1 MTRISPLAQATGS
14 DADGGF
20 AVDVRTVLLSVIDG
34 GLKVAAL
41 PDADGW
47 QLPRGVPLP
56 SLPLDAAARMLLAET
71 TGLQED
77 YLEQLY
83 TLHVRDGDAWIILIS
98 YLAIIAAGTG
108 SPGTEATWIDTR
120 SVGFS
125 EVDRMVLDYAIVR
138 LQAKLGYTTIA
149 FHLMPERFTLT
160 ELQDVY
166 ETVLAMAL
174 DKRNFRRRILAANML
189 EQLDETRRDG
199 SHRPARLY
207 RFRADHDPRAFLTPR
222 WADGV

>member
-1 MTRISPLAQATGS
+1 MNRISPLAQATGS
-14 DADGGF
+14 NADGGF
-20 AVDVRTVLLSVIDG
+20 AVDVRVVLLSVNDG
-34 GLKVAAL
+34 ALNVAAL
-41 PDADGW
+41 PDGDGW

-56 SLPLDAAARMLLAET
+56 AMPLDSAARLLLAEA

-83 TLHVRDGDAWIILIS
+83 TLHVNDTGEWIVLIS
-98 YLAIIAAGTG
+98 YLAIIAAGSG
-108 SPGTEATWIDTR
+108 LPDTEASWIDTR
-120 SVGFS
+120 SAGFS
-125 EVDRMVLDYAIVR
+125 EVDRMVVDYAVVR

-166 ETVLAMAL
+166 ETVLSMTL
-174 DKRNFRRRILAANML
+174 DKRNFRRRIIAAGML

-207 RFRADHDPRAFLTPR
+207 RFRAGHDPQAYLTPQ
-222 WADGV
+222 WADGA